1 MPSPLPFFLMPSRIC
16 TAGLGFLPSE
26 CPLHF
31 TPLGAARILPYNL
44 GRGGHGSAPGIDR
57 SHLGSERRLI
67 LLSLWQ
73 YLARV
78 LYKNLIGIC

>member
-1 MPSPLPFFLMPSRIC
+1 MPSRIC

-44 GRGGHGSAPGIDR
+44 GRGGHGSAPEVDR
-57 SHLGSERRLI
+57 SHLGRERRPI
-67 LLSLWQ
+67 LSVA
-73 YLARV
+73 LAASGAGLV
-78 LYKNLIGIC
+78 QELD